1 MAFRRG
7 VYMDFAT
14 FWSEVTNVFANI
26 QWLDFVDIALTAA
39 IIYFV
44 IRFFSNRKA
53 WALFA
58 GVCVCTAIGVISFVL
73 NLEATSLIFSNI
85 FEVGIVLVVII
96 FQQEIRSALEK
107 IGSGSLH
114 GIMSLRERRRQNQ
127 VYISIIDNVCQAV
140 AELSETR
147 TGALIVMTRTTK
159 LDDIIAT
166 GTVINADVS
175 SLLLRNI
182 FVNKAPL
189 HDGAVIIDERRL
201 AAAACVLPL
210 TRNEDIDPE
219 LGTRH
224 RAAIGIS
231 EISDALVIVVSEETG
246 VISVAYDCK
255 LYREY
260 TPDSLKS
267 LLHKKILIGR
277 SKKTD
282 I

>member
-1 MAFRRG
+1 
-7 VYMDFAT
+7 MDFAT
-14 FWSEVTNVFANI
+14 FWAEVRNVFSNI

-39 IIYFV
+39 IIFFV

-58 GVCVCTAIGVISFVL
+58 GVCICIAIGVLSFVL

-140 AELSETR
+140 TELSETR

-224 RAAIGIS
+224 RAAIGTS

>member
-1 MAFRRG
+1 
-7 VYMDFAT
+7 MDFAT

-58 GVCVCTAIGVISFVL
+58 GVCVCTAIGVVSFVL

>member
-1 MAFRRG
+1 
-7 VYMDFAT
+7 MDFAT
-14 FWSEVTNVFANI
+14 FWSEVINVFANI

-58 GVCVCTAIGVISFVL
+58 GVCVCMAIGVISFVL

-224 RAAIGIS
+224 RAAIGTS